1 MESGILNMIAK
12 YMIADRLEHFVSSD
26 KQYQGTQEEVA
37 RLDAQV
43 AQLRLSREARLAI
56 DRLLCANNASNARY
70 SELAYMQGFRD
81 CAALLKEI
89 ER

>member
-12 YMIADRLEHFVSSD
+12 YMIADRLEDFVSSD
-26 KQYQGTQEEVA
+26 AQYQGMQDEVA
-37 RLDAQV
+37 QLDAQV
-43 AQLRLSREARLAI
+43 AQLKLTREDRLMI

-81 CAALLKEI
+81 CAALMKEI
-89 ER
+89 GS